1 MPASYV
7 ATERLT
13 YQVVCTDGAKRI
25 AQVHRQMAIGKGR
38 CGHPS
43 GFLRHGV

>member
-13 YQVVCTDGAKRI
+13 YQVVLGTLLAY
-25 AQVHRQMAIGKGR
+25 AATMAR
-38 CGHPS
+38 STLLSWCP
-43 GFLRHGV
+43 FDQ